1 MTIDHSTLREY
12 HKERRAGCSA
22 SEALRRAR
30 TTVRFADLHFRGL
43 VRLHAEPDCDMYD
56 DSYIDT
62 WPRFSKEAVAREKK
76 ALWYLIEREGV
87 WTYFGQ
93 WRASEDDDFESVD
106 SIGGIIGS
114 DLDDYRYDL
123 MQSAIDALDA
133 HWAEEAAELSERAT
147 YAAGGE
153 LPL

>member
-12 HKERRAGCSA
+12 HKARRAGCTA

-43 VRLHAEPDCDMYD
+43 VRLHAEQDCDMYD
-56 DSYIDT
+56 DSYIET
-62 WPRFSKEAVAREKK
+62 WPRMSKEAIAREKK
-76 ALWYLIEREGV
+76 SLWRLIEREGV

-93 WRASEDDDFESVD
+93 WRASEDDDFESAD
-106 SIGGIIGS
+106 SIGEIIGTDLS
-114 DLDDYRYDL
+114 DYCYDL

-133 HWAEEAAELSERAT
+133 HWAEEAAKLSERAT

-153 LPL
+153 LHL